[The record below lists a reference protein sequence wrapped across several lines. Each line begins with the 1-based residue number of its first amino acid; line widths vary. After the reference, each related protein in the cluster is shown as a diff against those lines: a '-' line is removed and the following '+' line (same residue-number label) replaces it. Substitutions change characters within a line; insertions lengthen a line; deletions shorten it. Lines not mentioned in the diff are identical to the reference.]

1 MKWMTGFLVA
11 LSLVVLAGCGKRT
24 ESSAADAS
32 AVEAPTAAGLTEALG
47 VSALDGEIE
56 AIRSALKGGL
66 DVNAQDSNGLTMLMM
81 AGFNGHAELV
91 RLLLDAGA
99 DINQTE
105 SIGRTALMLASTGPS
120 VETVKLLLDSGAK
133 VNMTDN
139 HEDWTALMMAAA
151 EGQTEVVNLLLANGA
166 DVTMKDT
173 DGEDSAYFARQR
185 GFEALAQMLEKLA
198 ESK

>member
-1 MKWMTGFLVA
+1 MTWTAGFLVA
-11 LSLVVLAGCGKRT
+11 LSVVVLAGCGERAET
-24 ESSAADAS
+24 DAPEAAVSVAS
-32 AVEAPTAAGLTEALG
+32 DLTEALG

-151 EGQTEVVNLLLANGA
+151 EGQTEVVNLLLASGA
-166 DVTMKDT
+166 DATMKDT

-185 GFEALAQMLEKLA
+185 GFEALAQMLEKVA
-198 ESK
+198 QAK